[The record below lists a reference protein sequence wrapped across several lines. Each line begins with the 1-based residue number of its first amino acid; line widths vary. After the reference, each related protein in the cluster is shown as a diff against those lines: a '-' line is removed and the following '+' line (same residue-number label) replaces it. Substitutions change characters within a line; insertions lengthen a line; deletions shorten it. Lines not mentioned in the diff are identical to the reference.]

1 MSVTVPEG
9 LSELLEEFAVS
20 VLREK
25 PTDLLE
31 FAARYFNDLYMSRK
45 REGGKHSA
53 AVVSELAGAAE
64 VEMDAEGDLLSLP
77 FVDILNLIMVPL
89 FAAFFLK
96 RISSSTNRTTQTLV
110 STGIPTVHVFS
121 VQQTLILLN
130 RRWWGDLLSQT

>member
-77 FVDILNLIMVPL
+77 FVDILKLNYGFSDRRLV
-89 FAAFFLK
+89 AFFCK
-96 RISSSTNRTTQTLV
+96 RISSSN
-110 STGIPTVHVFS
+110 SPPTKPH
-121 VQQTLILLN
+121 
-130 RRWWGDLLSQT
+130 RH